1 MDILN
6 FSNPYGDTILN
17 FGVEDTTKYDVLTMK
32 LDLNYKLYP
41 ILYLEFTRLFRLD
54 KNLLRYFKYKVEDI
68 ADKVTLAKGSSK
80 YFRSEEDELYSLS
93 LDLQKHIDKNI
104 EVTLEL
110 HLEKIEE
117 NFKFKGLENL
127 KIYLGK

>member
-32 LDLNYKLYP
+32 LDLNYKIYP
-41 ILYLEFTRLFRLD
+41 ILYLEFTRLFRVD
-54 KNLLRYFKYKVEDI
+54 RNLLRYFKYKVEDI
-68 ADKVTLAKGSSK
+68 TDKVTLAKGSSK

-93 LDLQKHIDKNI
+93 LDLQKYIDKNI

-110 HLEKIEE
+110 T
-117 NFKFKGLENL
+117 
-127 KIYLGK
+127 

>member
-17 FGVEDTTKYDVLTMK
+17 FGVEGTTKYDVLTMK
-32 LDLNYKLYP
+32 LDLNYKIYP
-41 ILYLEFTRLFRLD
+41 ILYLEFTRLFRVD
-54 KNLLRYFKYKVEDI
+54 RNLLRYFKYKVEYI
-68 ADKVTLAKGSSK
+68 TDKVTLAKGSSK

-93 LDLQKHIDKNI
+93 LDLQKYIDKNI

>member
-17 FGVEDTTKYDVLTMK
+17 FGVEGTTKYDVLTMK
-32 LDLNYKLYP
+32 LDLNYKIYP
-41 ILYLEFTRLFRLD
+41 ILYLEFTRLFRVD
-54 KNLLRYFKYKVEDI
+54 RNLLRYFKYKVEDI
-68 ADKVTLAKGSSK
+68 TDKVTLAKGSSK

-93 LDLQKHIDKNI
+93 LDLQKYIDKNI

>member
-6 FSNPYGDTILN
+6 FSSPYGDTILN
-17 FGVEDTTKYDVLTMK
+17 FGVEDTTKYDILTMN
-32 LDLNYKLYP
+32 LDLDYKLYP
-41 ILYLEFTRLFRLD
+41 ILYLEFNRVYRED
-54 KNLLRYFKYKVEDI
+54 KNLLRYFKYKIEDLTE
-68 ADKVTLAKGSSK
+68 KVILGKGSSK

-93 LDLQKHIDKNI
+93 LDLQKHSDKNI

-117 NFKFKGLENL
+117 TFKFKGLENL